1 MKWTA
6 ELGFIKDSLLGAG
19 EGGSRRIDSLEKN
32 FLPVLPDRRYWLRFY
47 V

>member
-6 ELGFIKDSLLGAG
+6 GLGFIKDSLLGAE
-19 EGGSRRIDSLEKN
+19 EGCSRRIDSLEKN
-32 FLPVLPDRRYWLRFY
+32 FLPDRRYWLRFY